1 MKKIDPNS
9 KNVAVRQ
16 TGWVQDWR
24 KNDKR
29 NIDLDLNFHGHLSI
43 SLLIYIPVN
52 KGGVFSADY
61 SFIMTIYTVSNN
73 SFFKAWFQISHV
85 WVKQTR
91 EVWGTIFFMAN
102 MVNHAI
108 IVTIDNKFTLFHSS
122 LNNHSNVNF
131 LAFCHFGKSL
141 PNINILRCVKT
152 HDVEWKKMWMKELFI
167 IC

>member
-1 MKKIDPNS
+1 MIHTFPEILHCCLIPLANCFSRVMKKIDPNS

-73 SFFKAWFQISHV
+73 SFFKA
-85 WVKQTR
+85 
-91 EVWGTIFFMAN
+91 
-102 MVNHAI
+102 
-108 IVTIDNKFTLFHSS
+108 
-122 LNNHSNVNF
+122 
-131 LAFCHFGKSL
+131 
-141 PNINILRCVKT
+141 
-152 HDVEWKKMWMKELFI
+152 
-167 IC
+167 